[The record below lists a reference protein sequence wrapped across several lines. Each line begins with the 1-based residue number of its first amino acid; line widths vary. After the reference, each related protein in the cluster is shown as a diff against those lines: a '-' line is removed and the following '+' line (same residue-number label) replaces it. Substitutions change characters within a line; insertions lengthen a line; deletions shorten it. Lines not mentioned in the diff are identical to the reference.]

1 MSLYDY
7 SDDYFKN
14 FQRGR
19 SGPRSN
25 PLYNPNLKILGEKPI
40 NYFQRMGPTILKEG
54 AKKAVAGPAGPVGAF
69 TTGLA
74 VGDLLNTA
82 TEAATG
88 KDISERIANRIY
100 EMSGMQA
107 QEEAMGRPLI
117 RPLDPVTGYP
127 VGYEA
132 PTMSAMTQ
140 REFDIA
146 KQNQVPAMQ
155 PEPQRPSDL
164 TMNSLLGDTA
174 STRAPIAPTRQ
185 EGVIG
190 GAISDYLESG
200 AAGARELGSGLSLTE
215 RGLPVGAENLMKN
228 IFNTAIDV
236 LQESTG
242 TNVLQGLRA
251 DPSVSRERAVEE
263 RRNQTE
269 FQPGEYV
276 PTVDE
281 DVTDISKFLLGKG
294 REMPVVE
301 TSPLPMPVVKGTEGE
316 KFDGTSEVKPS
327 PSRAVEAVGF
337 QPQFP
342 GQTISQYMRYEDT
355 PQAVTMQALDPQGR
369 LRQFTQGG
377 ELTPQLSAFEQAS
390 ADREARLAQEER
402 IRAAQRTGSKA
413 AIDAAQASI
422 FGAPQQQA
430 PTISLNE
437 ARRIVDPE
445 GKMSTPART
454 AAAQEY
460 IRQEEIKTQDRARK
474 DIDRQNE
481 ERMNELRI
489 EGQRLQNEIRQ
500 KQLDDPKFDE
510 NVYSRN
516 LTQKVADI
524 AEKFRN
530 NPSYEPSADERKT
543 IFEYDAYRVGK
554 LGASGVAYSPFL
566 DQFDAPEFTEKQ
578 EADIKKVMDG
588 NNISREKAISAMKAA
603 GKL

>member
-88 KDISERIANRIY
+88 KDISERIADRVY

-117 RPLDPVTGYP
+117 RPLDPKTGYP

-132 PTMSAMTQ
+132 PTMSAMTP

-155 PEPQRPSDL
+155 TEPQS
-164 TMNSLLGDTA
+164 TLGTDTA
-174 STRAPIAPTRQ
+174 FMGTPTYGSTQGRPAD
-185 EGVIG
+185 
-190 GAISDYLESG
+190 AISDAFRDPSFKEN
-200 AAGARELGSGLSLTE
+200 LSMTE
-215 RGLPVGAENLMKN
+215 RGLGVGAENFMKN

-263 RRNQTE
+263 RINPTE

-342 GQTISQYMRYEDT
+342 GQKFEGQTISQYMRGEDT
-355 PQAVTMQALDPQGR
+355 PESRTFQALDPQGR
-369 LRQFTQGG
+369 LRQFQAPGVLA
-377 ELTPQLSAFEQAS
+377 EQYAPFEREA
-390 ADREARLAQEER
+390 AAREARLEARGPMVGGPETAVR
-402 IRAAQRTGSKA
+402 SG
-413 AIDAAQASI
+413 DALGGQ
-422 FGAPQQQA
+422 
-430 PTISLNE
+430 ISLNE
-437 ARRIVDPE
+437 ARRIVDPQ

>member
-1 MSLYDY
+1 
-7 SDDYFKN
+7 
-14 FQRGR
+14 
-19 SGPRSN
+19 
-25 PLYNPNLKILGEKPI
+25 
-40 NYFQRMGPTILKEG
+40 
-54 AKKAVAGPAGPVGAF
+54 
-69 TTGLA
+69 
-74 VGDLLNTA
+74 
-82 TEAATG
+82 
-88 KDISERIANRIY
+88 
-100 EMSGMQA
+100 
-107 QEEAMGRPLI
+107 
-117 RPLDPVTGYP
+117 
-127 VGYEA
+127 
-132 PTMSAMTQ
+132 
-140 REFDIA
+140 
-146 KQNQVPAMQ
+146 
-155 PEPQRPSDL
+155 
-164 TMNSLLGDTA
+164 
-174 STRAPIAPTRQ
+174 
-185 EGVIG
+185 
-190 GAISDYLESG
+190 
-200 AAGARELGSGLSLTE
+200 
-215 RGLPVGAENLMKN
+215 
-228 IFNTAIDV
+228 
-236 LQESTG
+236 
-242 TNVLQGLRA
+242 
-251 DPSVSRERAVEE
+251 
-263 RRNQTE
+263 
-269 FQPGEYV
+269 
-276 PTVDE
+276 
-281 DVTDISKFLLGKG
+281 
-294 REMPVVE
+294 
-301 TSPLPMPVVKGTEGE
+301 
-316 KFDGTSEVKPS
+316 VKPS

-530 NPSYEPSADERKT
+530 NPSYEPS
-543 IFEYDAYRVGK
+543 
-554 LGASGVAYSPFL
+554 
-566 DQFDAPEFTEKQ
+566 
-578 EADIKKVMDG
+578 
-588 NNISREKAISAMKAA
+588 
-603 GKL
+603 